1 LASIKTEVDPPD
13 GAPADTAALTEADR
27 RLRGELGPLS
37 PGGPGT
43 VGQQQIG
50 KDANAL
56 TRQLA
61 AISAGR
67 GDGPAAEATIAK
79 MQRECAAV
87 RH

>member
-1 LASIKTEVDPPD
+1 LASLKAEVDPPD
-13 GAPADTAALTEADR
+13 GAPPDTAALTVSDH

-50 KDANAL
+50 VDANAL
-56 TRQLA
+56 AHQLA
-61 AISAGR
+61 AIIAGR
-67 GDGPAAEATIAK
+67 GDGPVAGATIAK